1 MIRLNDNYD
10 IISKYKNIGS
20 RCAKIV
26 REICHKMRQI
36 ERKILAKE
44 REARSCE
51 RDGGKIFGGKISR
64 PMSRLVSFTGGD

>member
-1 MIRLNDNYD
+1 M
-10 IISKYKNIGS
+10 
-20 RCAKIV
+20 

-51 RDGGKIFGGKISR
+51 RDGGKILGF
-64 PMSRLVSFTGGD
+64 LVPCPVSSASPEEIDTHEGFENCMVFVPNPWI